1 METGLP
7 LLMRDGAV
15 RVAFHPRL
23 TPQQYA
29 EFIEIVERA
38 STRQELCDYAALAA
52 KRWGIRQECEY
63 VGTRFV
69 PVTR

>member
-1 METGLP
+1 METGLQ

-29 EFIEIVERA
+29 EFIELVERA
-38 STRQELCDYAALAA
+38 NTRQELCNSAEDAA
-52 KRWGIRQECEY
+52 KRWGIAHECEEI
-63 VGTRFV
+63 GL
-69 PVTR
+69 